1 MMKNMKNI
9 AAYLT
14 LIASLLISGQVK
26 GQWAVEKC
34 PTKYDLNSISYSS
47 DGTGWIVGD
56 KGIILMKSDVN
67 WKLIESPTEENLYSL
82 TFNDKNDGWA
92 VGSNG
97 VIIYY
102 NGKIWQK
109 VESPSKW
116 DLYSVSFN
124 TMKKGIAVGE
134 HGTIL
139 FYDNGRWGLHENKF
153 RGKLFSASFAGDDV
167 WIGGGLECVRFPII
181 QMTSNKGNLSVNS
194 FKSDAM
200 INSVSFLNP
209 DEGWAAGSPSTILH
223 YNGKS
228 WEVPVTTE
236 KFSSLRSIFF
246 SDINNGISAG
256 YGGTIM
262 IYKNNIWSKES
273 FSTTEDL
280 NSVTISNGIYYA
292 VGNNGTIIKKDY
304 NNSNNRYLDPN
315 AMEMGIE
322 IFPNPCDER
331 LNISLNFEN
340 HAEKVRLILTSTSGK
355 SVMEKEH
362 SLINGNSECF
372 LSTDALAN
380 GLYLLQIVNGSKS
393 FISKIMVSH

>member
-1 MMKNMKNI
+1 MTKNMKNM
-9 AAYLT
+9 AAYLI
-14 LIASLLISGQVK
+14 LIAGLLISGQVK
-26 GQWAVEKC
+26 GQWIIEKC

-47 DGTGWIVGD
+47 AGTGWIVGD
-56 KGIILMKSDVN
+56 KGTILMKSGEDWN
-67 WKLIESPTEENLYSL
+67 LIESPTEENLYSL
-82 TFNDKNDGWA
+82 TFSDKNNGWA

-102 NGKIWQK
+102 NGKNWQK
-109 VESPSKW
+109 VGSPSKW

-124 TMKKGIAVGE
+124 TQKKGIAVGE

-139 FYDNGRWGLHENKF
+139 LYDNGKWELHENKI
-153 RGKLFSASFAGDDV
+153 RGNLFSASFADNDV

-181 QMTSNKGNLSVNS
+181 QMTNNKGNLYINS

-200 INSVSFLNP
+200 INSVQFMNP

-223 YNGKS
+223 YNGKY

-262 IYKNNIWSKES
+262 IYKNNNWSKES

-280 NSVTISNGIYYA
+280 NGVTISNGIYYA
-292 VGNNGTIIKKDY
+292 VGNNGTIIKRVY
-304 NNSNNRYLDPN
+304 NDGNSSNINPN

-322 IFPNPCDER
+322 VFPNPCDER
-331 LNISLNFEN
+331 LNIYLNIDN
-340 HAEKVRLILTSTSGK
+340 PTDKVRLILTSTSGK
-355 SVMEKEH
+355 IVMEKEH
-362 SLINGNSECF
+362 SLLNGYSECF
-372 LSTDALAN
+372 LSTGALAN
-380 GLYLLQIVNGSKS
+380 GLYLLQVVNGNKS
-393 FISKIMVSH
+393 FISKIMVNH